1 MDSQTDIN
9 AVNSTQYRIL
19 IVDDD
24 ETIRSFFYQALT
36 NIGYICETAENGK
49 LAVDI
54 VKSQDNFDS
63 VLLDVQ
69 MPVLNGIET
78 LKQIIQHDPDLSI
91 IMVSA
96 STEIED
102 VKSALKEGAYDYI
115 FKPFNVVEVEAVIQ
129 RSIERT
135 KLIKQNRDYQLNLE
149 NKVKKQTMEL
159 VKLYSGT
166 LEAMVLALDLREKE
180 TGYHSYRVTEYALTL
195 AKKLEL
201 SDHDLSVI
209 AKGALLHD
217 IGKIG
222 VPDNILLKPG
232 KLTDEE
238 WEIMKTHPMLGYEL
252 LRNIDFLEES
262 AQIVLHHHERF
273 DGKGYPVGLVGN
285 QIPLGARLFSIVDTL
300 DALTS
305 KRVYKEAIS
314 FEESIERISE
324 ASESF
329 FDPWIVEAFMDIN
342 LDTYKD
348 IRNRVE
354 STGSDY
360 LRSLLYELSNY

>member
-1 MDSQTDIN
+1 MESQIETN
-9 AVNSTQYRIL
+9 AVNSAQYKIL

-24 ETIRSFFYQALT
+24 DTIRSFFYQALT
-36 NIGYICETAENGK
+36 NIGYNCDTAENGK
-49 LAVDI
+49 IGVEI
-54 VKSQDNFDS
+54 VKEQDDFDA

-78 LKQIIQHDPDLSI
+78 LKQIVKLYPDLSI

-96 STEIED
+96 STDIEH
-102 VKSALKEGAYDYI
+102 VRTALKEGAYDYI
-115 FKPFNVVEVEAVIQ
+115 FKPFNVVEVEAVIK

-135 KLIKQNRDYQLNLE
+135 KLIKQNKDYQRNLE
-149 NKVKKQTMEL
+149 DKVKKQTMEL

-201 SDHDLSVI
+201 SDQELSVI

-222 VPDNILLKPG
+222 VPDHILLKAGP
-232 KLTDEE
+232 LTEEE
-238 WEIMKTHPMLGYEL
+238 WVIMKKHPELGYEL
-252 LRNIDFLEES
+252 IRNIDFLEES
-262 AQIVLHHHERF
+262 AQIVLHHHEHF
-273 DGKGYPVGLVGN
+273 DGKGYPVGLVGY
-285 QIPLGARLFSIVDTL
+285 QIPLGARVFSIVDTL
-300 DALTS
+300 DAITS
-305 KRVYKEAIS
+305 KRVYKEAVT
-314 FEESIERISE
+314 FEESLERISE
-324 ASESF
+324 ASENQ
-329 FDPWIVEAFMDIN
+329 FDPGIVEAFMDIDIN
-342 LDTYKD
+342 TFKD

-360 LRSLLYELSNY
+360 LRSLLFELSKD

>member
-1 MDSQTDIN
+1 MDTQTDN
-9 AVNSTQYRIL
+9 TAEENEKYRIL
-19 IVDDD
+19 IIDDE
-24 ETIRSFFYQALT
+24 ETIRNLFFQALT
-36 NIGYICETAENGK
+36 NIGYECETAENGK
-49 LAVDI
+49 IGVEIA
-54 VKSQDNFDS
+54 KSKGNFDA

-78 LKQIIQHDPDLSI
+78 LKQIKEHDPDLSI

-96 STEIED
+96 SVDIEH
-102 VKSALKEGAYDYI
+102 VRGALKEGAYDYL
-115 FKPFNVVEVEAVIQ
+115 FKPFNVVEVEAVIK

-135 KLIKQNRDYQLNLE
+135 KLIKQNRDYQRNLE

-159 VKLYSGT
+159 IKLYAGT

-195 AKKLEL
+195 ARKLEL

-232 KLTDEE
+232 KLNDEE
-238 WEIMKTHPMLGYEL
+238 WEIMKQHPRHGYDL

-262 AQIVLHHHERF
+262 AQIVLHHHEHF
-273 DGKGYPVGLVGN
+273 NGKGYPVGLVGD
-285 QIPLGARLFSIVDTL
+285 QIPLGARIFSIVDTL

-305 KRVYKEAIS
+305 ERVYKDAFT
-314 FEESIERISE
+314 FEESVERISE
-324 ASESF
+324 ASETQ
-329 FDPWIVEAFMDIN
+329 FDPWIVEAFMDI
-342 LDTYKD
+342 DIETYKG
-348 IRNRVE
+348 IRKQVE
-354 STGSDY
+354 SSGSDY

>member
-1 MDSQTDIN
+1 MDSQTDIAAEN
-9 AVNSTQYRIL
+9 KEQHRIL
-19 IVDDD
+19 IVDDE
-24 ETIRSFFYQALT
+24 ETIRNLFYQALT

-49 LAVDI
+49 LGVEK
-54 VKSQDNFDS
+54 VKTQDSFDA

-78 LKQIIQHDPDLSI
+78 LKQIKQHDPDLSI

-96 STEIED
+96 SIDIEH
-102 VKSALKEGAYDYI
+102 VRGALKEGAYDYI

-135 KLIKQNRDYQLNLE
+135 KLIKQNRDYQRNLE

-159 VKLYSGT
+159 IKLYSGT

-238 WEIMKTHPMLGYEL
+238 WEIMKKHPRHGYEL

-262 AQIVLHHHERF
+262 AQIVLHHHEHF
-273 DGKGYPVGLVGN
+273 NGKGYPVGLVGD
-285 QIPLGARLFSIVDTL
+285 QIPLGARIFSIVDTL

-305 KRVYKEAIS
+305 ERVYKDAFT
-314 FEESIERISE
+314 FEESIERIQE
-324 ASESF
+324 ASETQ
-329 FDPWIVEAFMDIN
+329 FDPWIVEAFMDIDIN
-342 LDTYKD
+342 TYKD
-348 IRNRVE
+348 IRKRVE